1 MKLGILKFIFILI
14 IFFTPNF
21 TLADLIEA
29 RSAKIKILDKITSE
43 VLDVEI
49 EIDKSYIYGN
59 LKILIYACY
68 KSPPED
74 IPENYVL
81 LRVFDNIKKD
91 SQKVFQGWMISSS
104 PSSAPFEHP
113 IYDIWLKE
121 CKIN

>member
-1 MKLGILKFIFILI
+1 MKLGIRKSIVILI

-49 EIDKSYIYGN
+49 EINKSYSYGN

-81 LRVFDNIKKD
+81 LRVFDNIKKN
-91 SQKVFQGWMISSS
+91 SKKVFQGWMISSS

>member
-1 MKLGILKFIFILI
+1 MKLGILKFIFILV

-121 CKIN
+121 CNNN